1 MITPIIL
8 GGVSFIPLLS
18 GAIVDEFEVGI
29 LASIGLLIYTGLST
43 RQPLILGLSL
53 FILVIVSLYIG
64 MNTSN
69 EVGVGDSA

>member
-8 GGVSFIPLLS
+8 GGVSFIPLFS

-29 LASIGLLIYTGLST
+29 LASIALLIYTGLST
-43 RQPLILGLSL
+43 RQPLMLGLAL
-53 FILVIVSLYIG
+53 FILVVVALYIG
-64 MNTSN
+64 INTSG